1 MASRH
6 SLKSSVCNWPSTR
19 TGSISLKHAVLKL
32 PLLAAVLLLGAC
44 RTHRAPEK
52 VVGCSADQLETLSRA
67 VAFARSKAQSC
78 LIDQKL
84 NPHVGYAMIEQFGGF
99 EPLYDC
105 VQGTARVT
113 GQTFDRDGTLYV
125 HLAIPSKYDQWG
137 STTAIGWSAFH
148 ETLHAAD
155 IRQILS
161 LAPDRIIHN
170 LAEQFPD
177 AVTGCELSCGAPA
190 RDWAGTAAWMEL
202 YEKIARRAIPELENW
217 PCPDPEF
224 CVMTRKLAWLCRNP
238 GHLSV
243 EAATRKYDLEAAACA
258 ARYLSEELPEHEYAR
273 LTGRVFELLRASKK
287 DESLLGSLK
296 KADALRR
303 CGIEL

>member
-1 MASRH
+1 MNRA
-6 SLKSSVCNWPSTR
+6 
-19 TGSISLKHAVLKL
+19 ALKL
-32 PLLAAVLLLGAC
+32 RPAALLAVALFLGGC
-44 RTHRAPEK
+44 RAHRPPEK
-52 VVGCSADQLETLSRA
+52 TVGCSADQLQILSRA
-67 VAFARSKAQSC
+67 VAFAKTQAKSC
-78 LIDQKL
+78 LIDRTL
-84 NPHVGYAMIEQFGGF
+84 NPLVGYAMLEQFGGF
-99 EPLYDC
+99 EPLFDC

-113 GQTFDRDGTLYV
+113 GQTFDRDGTLFV

-137 STTAIGWSAFH
+137 STTTVGWSAFH

-190 RDWAGTAAWMEL
+190 RDLAGTAAWMEL
-202 YEKIARRAIPELENW
+202 YEKIARRAIPELEGW

-224 CVMTRKLAWLCRNP
+224 CLMTRKLAWLCRNP

-273 LTGRVFELLRASKK
+273 LTGRVFELLRKTAA
-287 DESLLGSLK
+287 DPALVESLK
-296 KADALRR
+296 KAGALKG
-303 CGIEL
+303 CGIKL